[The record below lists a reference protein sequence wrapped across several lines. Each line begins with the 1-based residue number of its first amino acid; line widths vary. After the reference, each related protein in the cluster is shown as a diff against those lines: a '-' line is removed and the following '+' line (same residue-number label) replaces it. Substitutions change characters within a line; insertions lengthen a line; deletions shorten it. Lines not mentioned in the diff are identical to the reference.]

1 MQSTAFRPKQL
12 LRQPGG
18 VEDFSLTWEEGDPR
32 NLAVYHGVERGEGL
46 PHGNGMAL
54 PFVFSDP
61 EDQYRAGAEVGSP
74 LRLEILEGSNVVP
87 HRFAELFEAI
97 GQANV
102 EGPNPARVPHH
113 IGIDVLDSASEESP
127 RRNASM

>member
-1 MQSTAFRPKQL
+1 MLSLGL
-12 LRQPGG
+12 LPQPGG
-18 VEDFSLTWEEGDPR
+18 VEDFFLTWEEGDPR
-32 NLAVYHGVERGEGL
+32 NLAVDHGVERGEGL

-54 PFVFSDP
+54 PASFFLDP

-74 LRLEILEGSNVVP
+74 LRLEILEGSDVVP

-102 EGPNPARVPHH
+102 EGPIR
-113 IGIDVLDSASEESP
+113 LASHTT
-127 RRNASM
+127 